1 MTKEQKRF
9 FKKAYKLAKKVKKV
23 LNCRLYKKK
32 TNKQIAL
39 LTDILF
45 MDEALIDF
53 LILDYFKTEQQYI
66 NSINA
71 FFDLEAKAFNY
82 NQQLIY
88 EAGSM
93 NLLTQKV
100 YLHHDY
106 MEFKLKIGI

>member
-1 MTKEQKRF
+1 MNKDKKRF

-23 LNCRLYKKK
+23 LNCRWYKKK

-82 NQQLIY
+82 NEQLIY
-88 EAGSM
+88 QAGRMHS
-93 NLLTQKV
+93 LTQKV
-100 YLHHDY
+100 YLQHDY

>member
-1 MTKEQKRF
+1 MNKEEKRF

-23 LNCRLYKKK
+23 LNCRWYKKK

-53 LILDYFKTEQQYI
+53 LILDHFKNEEQYI
-66 NSINA
+66 NSINT
-71 FFDLEAKAFNY
+71 FFDLEAKTFNY
-82 NQQLIY
+82 NGRLIY
-88 EAGSM
+88 EIGSM
-93 NLLTQKV
+93 YSLTQKV